1 MKFGGIKKLNPDK
14 ITNSVYTVALLVMYA
29 LYILAYFNLYRI
41 KSKYLD
47 MLSLA
52 VNLFVCVV
60 LMVKFNPFIK
70 VAFTANDTRFIFA
83 CSTVLF
89 SNILATNYL
98 VKPYYMKY
106 VEVSNTVIKE
116 AEKKVAAEDDTH
128 KLNTSAKTNTLPSME
143 I

>member
-1 MKFGGIKKLNPDK
+1 
-14 ITNSVYTVALLVMYA
+14 
-29 LYILAYFNLYRI
+29 
-41 KSKYLD
+41 

-89 SNILATNYL
+89 SNIRNQLSGETVL
-98 VKPYYMKY
+98 HEVR
-106 VEVSNTVIKE
+106 EVSNTVIKE
-116 AEKKVAAEDDTH
+116 AEKKVAAETTRI
-128 KLNTSAKTNTLPSME
+128 N
-143 I
+143 

>member
-1 MKFGGIKKLNPDK
+1 
-14 ITNSVYTVALLVMYA
+14 MYA

-106 VEVSNTVIKE
+106 VRSATPSS
-116 AEKKVAAEDDTH
+116 KKPKKRSPQRRHA
-128 KLNTSAKTNTLPSME
+128 
-143 I
+143 

>member
-1 MKFGGIKKLNPDK
+1 MRLGGVGKITPDK
-14 ITNSVYTVALLVMYA
+14 ITNSIYTIALLVMYA
-29 LYILAYFNLYRI
+29 LYILAYFNLYRV

-47 MLSLA
+47 ILSLA
-52 VNLFVCVV
+52 VNIFVCVV

-98 VKPYYMKY
+98 LKPYYMKY
-106 VEVSNTVIKE
+106 IEVSNTVIKE
-116 AEKKVAAEDDTH
+116 AEKTVAEEDHTH
-128 KLNTSAKTNTLPSME
+128 KLNTSTKTNPLPSNK

>member
-1 MKFGGIKKLNPDK
+1 
-14 ITNSVYTVALLVMYA
+14 
-29 LYILAYFNLYRI
+29 
-41 KSKYLD
+41 

-98 VKPYYMKY
+98 VKPYYVRSATPSSKKPKKR
-106 VEVSNTVIKE
+106 SPQRRRIKTKHVGE
-116 AEKKVAAEDDTH
+116 NEHVAV
-128 KLNTSAKTNTLPSME
+128 KGNLVPN
-143 I
+143 